1 MKLRVGSSE
10 IFEQSDLT
18 LIPAINGSTISFG
31 PTRREVPESI
41 TALYFDA
48 SITVDPYD
56 TDLSA
61 SEKYFYSTTL

>member
-1 MKLRVGSSE
+1 VKLRVGSSE

-48 SITVDPYD
+48 SITVDP
-56 TDLSA
+56 
-61 SEKYFYSTTL
+61 